1 MNDGW
6 IPRRFSLLGARRR
19 RASVAAKGEDFLPT
33 SASSSRTSS
42 HPRARARVARAGFAR
57 GAVVRAVGAVARA
70 DVRDR
75 LLDPAQPPRAPR
87 VPAAAARVAVAVVVA
102 ARGVAAAHDDGRA
115 ETGVGARAGARPR
128 RRARAAWEMR
138 PERIGSPDEA
148 SLKNGSAREDYKTGR
163 VGWRAA
169 RVPFS
174 ACAVQHG
181 RPQWVARVSISA
193 APLSH
198 VARAL
203 HRCARLRGAPHRVRP
218 SRPRRASRR
227 AVLPARSRRLASSA
241 VAEMVRQPRRDG
253 DRTRASPEN
262 LARRSASA
270 TSLAR
275 PRTHPPSERAPSP
288 PFSPLPHA
296 LCRPRERASPDRF
309 RRHGSHRQGHGAE
322 DGGDRA
328 PRCSPPRAS
337 TCASPRAADSSR

>member
-1 MNDGW
+1 MMGGFRADSPFLGREGVG
-6 IPRRFSLLGARRR
+6 PRSRRR
-19 RASVAAKGEDFLPT
+19 GRISCRG
-33 SASSSRTSS
+33 ASSSRTSS
-42 HPRARARVARAGFAR
+42 HPRARAGVARAGFAR

-148 SLKNGSAREDYKTGR
+148 SLNNGSAREENKTGR

-181 RPQWVARVSISA
+181 RPQWVARVS
-193 APLSH
+193 L
-198 VARAL
+198 
-203 HRCARLRGAPHRVRP
+203 RLRHFPCRSRAPPRT
-218 SRPRRASRR
+218 SPRRASPR
-227 AVLPARSRRLASSA
+227 SA
-241 VAEMVRQPRRDG
+241 VAPPSAPPAAPSSPRVPAASRRAPSPRWYVSPAG
-253 DRTRASPEN
+253 RDRTRASPEN
-262 LARRSASA
+262 LARRSASGDV
-270 TSLAR
+270 
-275 PRTHPPSERAPSP
+275 PRAPSRSP
-288 PFSPLPHA
+288 PVLPPPRAPLPLPHA
-296 LCRPRERASPDRF
+296 LRRPRRSLSR
-309 RRHGSHRQGHGAE
+309 SV
-322 DGGDRA
+322 
-328 PRCSPPRAS
+328 
-337 TCASPRAADSSR
+337 SSARVSSARSR